1 MRASSLAIL
10 SVGLSFSPRFR
21 KAGLVL
27 KPGITGA
34 VGVVDAETL
43 GNEIDP
49 CGLFEMCCGSEDE
62 R

>member
-1 MRASSLAIL
+1 
-10 SVGLSFSPRFR
+10 
-21 KAGLVL
+21 L

-49 CGLFEMCCGSEDE
+49 CGLFEMCCGSEEE